1 MMIAV
6 LIVPFCMGLSL
17 ALQGG
22 FQKRDV
28 WEVNAVMSCGTYVTR
43 LGWELT
49 YPITID
55 ESIRTKNLFAY
66 HAHSYNLDRSNTFGA
81 VINYYFLIVMALL
94 AIGNFFNHIGL
105 DQRRN
110 LFFKFFNKIKGSYLV
125 PAIFKGK
132 HAQYLRGKKFCVSY
146 CALLP
151 SRIEFIILLGY
162 AILHTVL
169 LSYDYIIDPNNVLF
183 KSKNLQL
190 VRYFADRTGILAFA
204 HFPIIII
211 FSTRNN
217 IFESLTG
224 LHYSS
229 FIAFHKWLG
238 RFMTLD
244 AILHSVFYVIYSL
257 CYHTFENSRKQ
268 AYWQFGTFAIVALIS
283 ICIFSLAYMR
293 IHYYETFL
301 ILHII
306 LAVLL
311 FICCWKHVE
320 KIGWGQWL
328 CFAIFFWVVEKLT
341 RVCRLCTFGVRTAK
355 LKLFF
360 DDVGAPE
367 YVQVTIYKGEK
378 LKNWN
383 AKAGQYGFVY
393 FLIPRFFWQSHPF
406 TIEDDGDYLRI
417 VIRPKDGLT
426 NKLVNYVLKNGVDG
440 EMSVWLS
447 IEGPYGC
454 SLPLKHYDDVILVS
468 GGSGIPGPLAHAIEC
483 LPMVKTSASKFVELV
498 IIARDTNILKAYA
511 KDLLKLKNSPVTVT
525 LYLTT
530 KYNNHRIQ
538 KFDVPDSSTPL
549 LQESSSMLVELLSF
563 IPIHYGRPNIAKII
577 DGHCKEKT
585 RSLAVVTCGPPVLV
599 DNIRSHCAERMA
611 NSETTIGYFEEFQ
624 CCIYKVN
631 LTSSNWYS
639 MPNHTDDFSDQED
652 GILLQKKKVVRDAFS
667 KEDSDVEEGI
677 SDEEADVAEQPHSED
692 KEDSAEAQLEQDKA
706 EKTNEQQ
713 AGVAEPVSEEKRKQS
728 KIDKIIQRKAGQKL
742 KHKTGVVY
750 LSRIP
755 PYMKPAKMRQILS
768 RFGEIDR
775 LFLKREDEAKH
786 KQRTRG
792 GGNKKIM
799 YEEGWAEFIRKR
811 DAKLCAETLNG
822 NIIGGKKGSFY
833 HDDILNVKYL
843 PGFKWADLTEQIARE
858 NDVRQAK
865 LELEISQSNKLNA
878 EYIRNVEQSKMLQNM
893 RKRKDHED
901 RDQDARRQFKQ
912 HKVSTNRADAPSSIK
927 NKSETSVKDV
937 LSSLL

>member
-43 LGWELT
+43 LGWEYTSMGPSFYEPICNYEPAMGTWVGCIHDVIFEDRKMDARAFERSFNAVQKICKLVSFTNTTSQFPMIADKFTNITEFYQTLTNASLFLNNNRSDRPVGSIDRLT

-55 ESIRTKNLFAY
+55 ASIRTKNLFAY

-367 YVQVTIYKGEK
+367 YVQVTIFKGEK

-454 SLPLKHYDDVILVS
+454 SLPLKRYDDVILVS

-624 CCIYKVN
+624 C
-631 LTSSNWYS
+631 W
-639 MPNHTDDFSDQED
+639 
-652 GILLQKKKVVRDAFS
+652 
-667 KEDSDVEEGI
+667 
-677 SDEEADVAEQPHSED
+677 
-692 KEDSAEAQLEQDKA
+692 
-706 EKTNEQQ
+706 
-713 AGVAEPVSEEKRKQS
+713 
-728 KIDKIIQRKAGQKL
+728 
-742 KHKTGVVY
+742 
-750 LSRIP
+750 
-755 PYMKPAKMRQILS
+755 
-768 RFGEIDR
+768 
-775 LFLKREDEAKH
+775 
-786 KQRTRG
+786 
-792 GGNKKIM
+792 
-799 YEEGWAEFIRKR
+799 
-811 DAKLCAETLNG
+811 
-822 NIIGGKKGSFY
+822 
-833 HDDILNVKYL
+833 
-843 PGFKWADLTEQIARE
+843 
-858 NDVRQAK
+858 
-865 LELEISQSNKLNA
+865 
-878 EYIRNVEQSKMLQNM
+878 
-893 RKRKDHED
+893 
-901 RDQDARRQFKQ
+901 
-912 HKVSTNRADAPSSIK
+912 
-927 NKSETSVKDV
+927 
-937 LSSLL
+937 